1 MFGAGGSPGRA
12 DSVYAEF
19 EAQRLAAEVNPNP
32 EPDSAGERA
41 EQMTRRARLVLG
53 IAAVI
58 GFTWF
63 VAGPTAAAVAATIIG
78 TVALAVVLRRRA
90 ARRGDSG
97 S

>member
-1 MFGAGGSPGRA
+1 MFGGWGNPGKA

-19 EAQRLAAEVNPNP
+19 EAERLAAEVNPNP
-32 EPDSAGERA
+32 EPDAAGERA

-63 VAGPTAAAVAATIIG
+63 VAGPTAAAAAAGIIG
-78 TVALAVVLRRRA
+78 AIALTVALRRRA
-90 ARRGDSG
+90 IRRGDARS
-97 S
+97 